1 MTLDAL
7 LDTDVAPLTMSDRI
21 ARALG
26 RMADEGVEHL
36 PVIDEERR
44 LVTTV
49 GESQLLDAE
58 ALDPDTDLGRLPSGQ
73 PVAVTEETHPFE
85 AARLMVSHDLT
96 TLPVVGEAGAYVG
109 LVRRQRLFNQ
119 LAQMLEVG
127 ESGAIVEV
135 ELGERDYALAQLVHA
150 VEQNGARVLSLST
163 EPLPGNDVLVTLK
176 LNVGD
181 TARIRAI
188 LEHYGYKVAGAFGE
202 AESAED
208 IQSRVSEFMRYLEV

>member
-7 LDTDVAPLTMSDRI
+7 LDTTLAPLTTNDRVS
-21 ARALG
+21 RALG
-26 RMADEGVEHL
+26 RMADEGVVHL
-36 PVIDEERR
+36 PVIDTERR

-49 GESQLLDAE
+49 GEDQLFDAE
-58 ALDPDTDLGRLPSGQ
+58 ALDPEADLGRLASAE
-73 PVAVTEETHPFE
+73 PVAVTPETHPFE

-96 TLPVVGEAGAYVG
+96 TVPVVGEGYEYLG
-109 LVRRQRLFNQ
+109 IVRRQQLFNQ

-135 ELGERDYALAQLVHA
+135 ELGERDYALAQLVYA
-150 VEQNGARVLSLST
+150 VEQNGAKVLSLST
-163 EPLPGNDVLVTLK
+163 EPLPEQSVLVTLK

-188 LEHYGYKVAGAFGE
+188 LEHYGYTVSGAFGE
-202 AESAED
+202 SESEED

>member
-26 RMADEGVEHL
+26 RMADEGVAHL

-58 ALDPDTDLGRLPSGQ
+58 VLDPDTDLGRLPSGQ

-163 EPLPGNDVLVTLK
+163 EPLPDNNVLVTLK

-202 AESAED
+202 AESEED

>member
-7 LDTDVAPLTMSDRI
+7 LDSLIAPLTTTDRV

-26 RMADEGVEHL
+26 RMADEGVTHL
-36 PVIDEERR
+36 PVIDAERR

-49 GESQLLDAE
+49 GEGQLLDAE
-58 ALDPDTDLGRLPSGQ
+58 ALDPTADLGRLPSAK
-73 PVAVTEETHPFE
+73 PVAVTAETHPFE

-96 TLPVVGEAGAYVG
+96 TVPVVGEAMEYLGI
-109 LVRRQRLFNQ
+109 VRRQQLFNQ

-150 VEQNGARVLSLST
+150 VEQNGAKVLSLST
-163 EPLPGNDVLVTLK
+163 EPLPEQKVLVTLK

-188 LEHYGYKVAGAFGE
+188 LEHYGYNVSGAFGE
-202 AESAED
+202 AESEED

>member
-7 LDTDVAPLTMSDRI
+7 LDATVAPLTMSDRI

-26 RMADEGVEHL
+26 RMADEGVTHL

-49 GESQLLDAE
+49 SENQLLDAE
-58 ALDPDTDLGRLPSGQ
+58 ALDPDADLGRLPSAE
-73 PVAVTEETHPFE
+73 PVAVTAETHPFE

-96 TLPVVGEAGAYVG
+96 TVPVVGEGFEYIG
-109 LVRRQRLFNQ
+109 LVRRQQLFNQ
-119 LAQMLEVG
+119 LAQMLEVA

-163 EPLPGNDVLVTLK
+163 EPLPEQSVLVTLK

-188 LEHYGYKVAGAFGE
+188 LEHYGYKVSGAFGE
-202 AESAED
+202 AESEED
-208 IQSRVSEFMRYLEV
+208 IQSRVNEFMRYLEV